1 MIWNSCFT
9 LTAPDRSSRRSDR
22 QGIRWYS
29 HPGMTA
35 PQIIYRVRNRM
46 FSWDIPFIKNRSR
59 TDLRIERKES
69 AGAGRAPGSKEDVF
83 MKMHIPAGWP
93 APVPGSGREERADR
107 GRSAAVGQ
115 SGTDESHSPG
125 ELELEYETSAARGLT
140 ETEADRRLA

>member
-9 LTAPDRSSRRSDR
+9 LTAPDRSSRRRDR

-93 APVPGSGREERADR
+93 A
-107 GRSAAVGQ
+107 
-115 SGTDESHSPG
+115 
-125 ELELEYETSAARGLT
+125 L
-140 ETEADRRLA
+140 